1 MINPTPHIELNNLSV
16 GYRLAGHNRVV
27 IPDIK
32 LKALKGS
39 LIALV
44 GANGSGKSTLL
55 KTLVGLQN
63 PISGEIKIGG
73 KALKEYARNELAQK
87 LSFVGTH
94 YDMHAMMRVHQ
105 VVSYGR
111 YPYTNILGN
120 LQENDKHI
128 IRKAMHDTGIFHL
141 RDAFISEISDGEKQ
155 RVLIARSLAQDTD
168 IILLDE
174 PTAFLDVKNKFEILH
189 LLGRLAHEKSKV
201 IIFSSH
207 DLQIV
212 LGTADLLWFIDKKQI
227 IQGMP
232 EELVLR
238 NRINDLFR
246 HSEVYF
252 DAESNEFKINRKKY
266 FTVCLKGEG
275 VVFNWTAK
283 AFDRMHIGIDTNNG
297 RAVVKIIEQNSNI
310 QWHATV
316 NDSENTFESLQQLI
330 QWLYKQCRKKLPAGN
345 KNSTK
350 PDNKQP

>member
-1 MINPTPHIELNNLSV
+1 MVSTQSHIALKNLSV
-16 GYRLAGHNRVV
+16 GYRLRGHSRVV
-27 IPDIK
+27 IPNID
-32 LKALKGS
+32 LRAAKGT

-55 KTLVGLQN
+55 RTLVGLQ
-63 PISGEIKIGG
+63 PTLGGEITIGN
-73 KALKEYARNELAQK
+73 KPLENFNRPELAK
-87 LSFVGTH
+87 TLSFVGTH

-111 YPYTNILGN
+111 YPYTNMMGRMK
-120 LQENDKHI
+120 EHDRHI

-155 RVLIARSLAQDTD
+155 RVLIARSLAQDTE

-174 PTAFLDVKNKFEILH
+174 PTAYLDVKNKFEILH
-189 LLGRLAHEKSKV
+189 LLGRLAHEKQKI

-212 LGTADLLWFIDKKQI
+212 LGTVDLLWFIDKKSI

-238 NRINDLFR
+238 NKINDLFR

-252 DAESNEFKINRKKY
+252 DAEENEFKINRKHY
-266 FTVCLKGEG
+266 FNMRLEG
-275 VVFNWTAK
+275 TGAFYKWTQK
-283 AFDRMHIGIDTNNG
+283 ALNRMHIGISNQHAIG
-297 RAVVKIIEQNSNI
+297 NI
-310 QWHATV
+310 QILEKQNDVNWKATI
-316 NDSENTFESLQQLI
+316 NNQSKTFESLQEMIAWIYLQ
-330 QWLYKQCRKKLPAGN
+330 QK
-345 KNSTK
+345 T
-350 PDNKQP
+350 

>member
-1 MINPTPHIELNNLSV
+1 MINTTPHIELNNLSV
-16 GYRLAGHNRVV
+16 GYRLARHNRIV
-27 IPDIK
+27 IPNIK
-32 LKALKGS
+32 LKALRGS

-44 GANGSGKSTLL
+44 GSNGSGKSTLL

-63 PISGEIKIGG
+63 PISGEIKIAG
-73 KALKEYARNELAQK
+73 KAIKEYTRNELAKK

-105 VVSYGR
+105 VISYGR
-111 YPYTNILGN
+111 YPYTNIMGN

-174 PTAFLDVKNKFEILH
+174 PTAYLDVKNKFEILH

-212 LGTADLLWFIDKKQI
+212 LGIADLMWFIDKKRI

-238 NRINDLFR
+238 NKINDLFR

-252 DAESNEFKINRKKY
+252 DAETNEFKINRKKL
-266 FTVCLKGEG
+266 FTVNLKGDG
-275 VVFNWTAK
+275 IVFNWTAK
-283 AFDRMHIGIDTNNG
+283 AFDRMHIGIDSEN
-297 RAVVKIIEQNSNI
+297 RHAKVEIAEKDANI
-310 QWHATV
+310 KWHATV
-316 NDSENTFESLQQLI
+316 NESENIFESLQELI
-330 QWLYKQCRKKLPAGN
+330 RWLYTHCKN
-345 KNSTK
+345 KYPLNNQDHTIT
-350 PDNKQP
+350 NN

>member
-1 MINPTPHIELNNLSV
+1 MVNTESHIDLKNLSV
-16 GYRLAGHNRVV
+16 GYRLRGHNRVV
-27 IPDIK
+27 IPNIN
-32 LKALKGS
+32 LRAAKGT

-44 GANGSGKSTLL
+44 GSNGSGKSTLL
-55 KTLVGLQN
+55 RTLVGLQ
-63 PISGEIKIGG
+63 PALSGEITIGNKPLG
-73 KALKEYARNELAQK
+73 NFNRPELAQT

-111 YPYTNILGN
+111 YPYTNMVGTMK
-120 LQENDKHI
+120 DYDRHI

-174 PTAFLDVKNKFEILH
+174 PTAYLDVKNKFEVLH
-189 LLGRLAHEKSKV
+189 LLGRLAHEKQKI

-212 LGTADLLWFIDKKQI
+212 LGTADLLWFIDRKCI

-238 NRINDLFR
+238 NKINELFR

-252 DAESNEFKINRKKY
+252 DAEENEFKINRKHH
-266 FTVCLKGEG
+266 FDISLEG
-275 VVFNWTAK
+275 NGIFYKWTQK
-283 AFDRMHIGIDTNNG
+283 ALNRMHIGINNQDAIG
-297 RAVVKIIEQNSNI
+297 SIKIVEKQKDVN
-310 QWHATV
+310 WKATIK
-316 NDSENTFESLQQLI
+316 NQSKTFESLQEMIAWIYSHQ
-330 QWLYKQCRKKLPAGN
+330 K
-345 KNSTK
+345 T
-350 PDNKQP
+350 

>member
-1 MINPTPHIELNNLSV
+1 MENQKPHIELKNLSV
-16 GYRLAGHNRVV
+16 GYRLGRHNRIVLPN
-27 IPDIK
+27 IC
-32 LKALKGS
+32 LQANKGS

-55 KTLVGLQN
+55 KTLVGLQK
-63 PISGEIKIGG
+63 PIKGEIKIGN
-73 KALKEYARNELAQK
+73 KQLSDYSRTELARK

-111 YPYTNILGN
+111 YPYTNIVGN
-120 LQENDKHI
+120 LQTNDKHI
-128 IRKAMHDTGIFHL
+128 VKKAMHDTGTFHL

-189 LLGRLAHEKSKV
+189 LLGKLAHEKSKI

-212 LGTADLLWFIDKKQI
+212 LGTVDLLWFIDKKEI
-227 IQGMP
+227 VQGMP
-232 EELVLR
+232 EELVLKD
-238 NRINDLFR
+238 RINDLFR

-252 DAESNEFKINRKKY
+252 DAEANEFKINRKK
-266 FTVCLKGEG
+266 LININLIGEG
-275 VVFNWTAK
+275 VVYKWTYK
-283 AFDRMHIGIDTNNG
+283 ALDRMHIGIDNTIAN
-297 RAVVKIIEQNSNI
+297 ATVEIIEEHGEIHWRTIINEQ
-310 QWHATV
+310 
-316 NDSENTFESLQQLI
+316 EKTFESLQPLI
-330 QWLYKQCRKKLPAGN
+330 QWLYQTLK
-345 KNSTK
+345 
-350 PDNKQP
+350 